1 MKAFVIIFIVIS
13 VIVAGTLLVIA
24 IRDLIDEFKTEKAK
38 KAEGPSKG
46 PLKTQA
52 PK

>member
-24 IRDLIDEFKTEKAK
+24 IRDLMDEFKTEKAK
-38 KAEGPSKG
+38 KTED
-46 PLKTQA
+46 PLGDLFKPKA